1 LPSDY
6 TDEDL
11 VARWEE
17 FFESSGQRVKVIEV
31 TDLYPEQRS
40 VFITYAE
47 LDVFDPDMADY
58 ILNHPMRS
66 LHLGKQAMRKIVPP
80 GREKTEVNLRIKG
93 LPKDSK
99 IEIRRIRAEHLG
111 KLIAVEGLVRKAT
124 EVRPKVTDALFQCMR
139 CDHVVREPQEG
150 MYFKEPLECY
160 KDQGGCGK
168 TASSTKPALSD
179 RSTQSVISSARRGRK
194 PSIGASWPCP
204 SNRSM
209 PDIMAIA
216 LAHRTTARPASRAKS
231 LHDDHRPPISAL
243 SVVPPRRS
251 PARQT

>member
-40 VFITYAE
+40 VFVTYAE
-47 LDVFDPDMADY
+47 LDMFDPDMADY
-58 ILNHPMRS
+58 ILNHPLRS
-66 LHLGKQAMRKIVPP
+66 LVLGKQAMRKIVPP
-80 GREKTEVNLRIKG
+80 GRDKAEVNLRIKG
-93 LPKDSK
+93 LPRDSK

-139 CDHVVREPQEG
+139 CDHVIREPQEG

-168 TASSTKPALSD
+168 TASSTKFKLLSEESRYVD
-179 RSTQSVISSARRGRK
+179 TQKIEIQENPEGLRG
-194 PSIGASWPCP
+194 GAQPE
-204 SNRSM
+204 R
-209 PDIMAIA
+209 
-216 LAHRTTARPASRAKS
+216 LAGY
-231 LHDDHRPPISAL
+231 I
-243 SVVPPRRS
+243 
-251 PARQT
+251 